1 MLAVTIPLVI
11 GYWLPSFVAIA
22 RGHQSW
28 WAIVALNL
36 FLGWTVLGWIFALVW
51 SLTALRG
58 ETAVTLRER
67 FHGGGK
73 GEDARLS
80 PNQRERRS

>member
-1 MLAVTIPLVI
+1 MLAVAISLLI

-22 RGHQSW
+22 RGHDSW
-28 WAIVALNL
+28 WVIALFNL

-51 SLTALRG
+51 SLTTPS

-67 FHGGGK
+67 FYGGRNEPELPGQWS
-73 GEDARLS
+73 AR
-80 PNQRERRS
+80 P